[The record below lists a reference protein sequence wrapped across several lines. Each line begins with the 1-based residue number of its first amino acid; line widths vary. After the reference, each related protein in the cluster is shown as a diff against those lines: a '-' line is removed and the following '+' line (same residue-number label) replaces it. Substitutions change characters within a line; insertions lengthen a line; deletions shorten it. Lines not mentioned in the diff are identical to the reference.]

1 MLVYVIII
9 DDKNGILNMSIPSIR
24 ENSLRQDGADLRRD
38 AADRP
43 LQGAE
48 RVTSEI
54 ALTKLNLQGRCL
66 LNERGSLNALGK
78 LPAQDV
84 LVNEIKEIIDE
95 AMKDKAVQKLVEK
108 YRGKF
113 SFELN
118 ENDGFVLIFGHEK
131 IKLKDFSEFFIKEDP
146 TLNIDPKE
154 VLKRKLQSARDSLVG
169 IFQTA
174 EKTTKMQRLFCNIK
188 EAAEYAEKANLG
200 QRLIAPK
207 KSDETDLKIQAI
219 FKKANDQIKTEKEEA
234 SKSFWKGGFVNHQGK
249 YNNASN
255 ICGLSVCIL
264 SLAVHPYELF
274 AGILDL
280 FRALGFAIYKL
291 VEIFKGK
298 TPENK
303 GEVYKYTFFE
313 RIFHKYGI
321 FYSVAVF
328 TIGIFLIIEGALH
341 ESLKAAV
348 IYINYIFS
356 AVLAPLFGLWNMIN
370 FGSQAR
376 RIGKLRDELN
386 SFLENP
392 NLDEKEKYRAYLSHL
407 KTKVMLSP
415 QETNKIKE
423 KVIAEEKEALKIKLK
438 KESPEITD
446 EEIERRF
453 QALPL
458 EEKINLA
465 LHQENRYK
473 IEKLITCT
481 SGGIYDDVLNTFD
494 EVIKGLDSADEA
506 EVKKAI
512 DLARELVK
520 KIDKTTHQNATT
532 FKVYAAIGFAC
543 LAASVVFSIVGS
555 GGAALIFWLVIASIY
570 VLWDC
575 ETTNLILTAFWY
587 RLTREEK
594 AYQILNVP
602 SRSFKKWAK
611 EEVGEATGWK
621 WLKSEEVGQEPRRVS
636 EVAAQALSAAAA

>member
-1 MLVYVIII
+1 
-9 DDKNGILNMSIPSIR
+9 MSIPSVR
-24 ENSLRQDGADLRRD
+24 ESSLRQEADLRRD
-38 AADRP
+38 AACQP
-43 LQGAE
+43 MQGTE

-54 ALTKLNLQGRCL
+54 ALTQLNLQGRCL
-66 LNERGSLNALGK
+66 LNERSSLNALGK
-78 LPAQDV
+78 LPTQDV
-84 LVNEIKEIIDE
+84 LVNEIKELIDE

-118 ENDGFVLIFGHEK
+118 ENDGFVLIFGNEK

-154 VLKRKLQSARDSLVG
+154 VLKRKLQSARDGVIG
-169 IFQTA
+169 IFTTA
-174 EKTTKMQRLFCNIK
+174 TKTTKMQRLFCNIK
-188 EAAEYAEKANLG
+188 EATEYAEKANLG
-200 QRLIAPK
+200 QRQVAPK
-207 KSDETDLKIQAI
+207 KSDETDLKIQEI
-219 FKKANDQIKTEKEEA
+219 FKKANDQIKTEKEQNE
-234 SKSFWKGGFVNHQGK
+234 KSYWKSGFVNHKGK

-255 ICGLSVCIL
+255 LCGLTVCIL
-264 SLAVHPYELF
+264 SLAAHPWELIV
-274 AGILDL
+274 GIIDL
-280 FRALGFAIYKL
+280 FRALGFAVYKL

-321 FYSVAVF
+321 FYAFGVF
-328 TIGIFLIIEGALH
+328 ILGLFLILEGALH

-386 SFLENP
+386 GFLENP

-407 KTKVMLSP
+407 KTKAMLSA

-423 KVIAEEKEALKIKLK
+423 KVISEEKEAFKIKLK

-453 QALPL
+453 QALSL

-465 LHQENRYK
+465 LHQENRFK

-494 EVIKGLDSADEA
+494 AVIKGLDSSDEK

-520 KIDKTTHQNATT
+520 KIDKVTHQNATT
-532 FKVYAAIGFAC
+532 FKVYAAVGFAC
-543 LAASVVFSIVGS
+543 LAASVVFSILGS

-575 ETTNLILTAFWY
+575 ETINLILTGFWY

-594 AYQILNVP
+594 AYQILNVEP
-602 SRSFKKWAK
+602 RSFKKWART
-611 EEVGEATGWK
+611 EVKEATGWK
-621 WLKSEEVGQEPRRVS
+621 WLKSEEAAGEPRRVS
-636 EVAAQALSAAAA
+636 EVAAGALSAVAA